1 MINSQTQ
8 VFSAFLSNSSHG
20 VASLDSTETI
30 YTQQQ
35 VVGLAAPSETITS
48 AFAPPVQS
56 ISQPPSGTILQQPVQ
71 EPATVSPPSG
81 NGDIGHALAATPTK
95 AVQPPLNGL
104 HVDTPPV
111 PPSNGHGATTTEPKQ
126 VPSATDASSILLQLT
141 SLLSEKS
148 GYPVELLDPDQDLES
163 DLGIDSIKRIE
174 VMGGLL
180 ATLPNV
186 SPEALQSIQTGTR
199 DLRTLREVAG
209 HIAAILDG
217 SINTVVEAEAT
228 QPGK

>member
-1 MINSQTQ
+1 M
-8 VFSAFLSNSSHG
+8 
-20 VASLDSTETI
+20 
-30 YTQQQ
+30 
-35 VVGLAAPSETITS
+35 
-48 AFAPPVQS
+48 
-56 ISQPPSGTILQQPVQ
+56 
-71 EPATVSPPSG
+71 
-81 NGDIGHALAATPTK
+81 
-95 AVQPPLNGL
+95 
-104 HVDTPPV
+104 
-111 PPSNGHGATTTEPKQ
+111 
-126 VPSATDASSILLQLT
+126 LQLT

-209 HIAAILDG
+209 HIAEILDG
-217 SINTVVEAEAT
+217 SINTVAEAEAT